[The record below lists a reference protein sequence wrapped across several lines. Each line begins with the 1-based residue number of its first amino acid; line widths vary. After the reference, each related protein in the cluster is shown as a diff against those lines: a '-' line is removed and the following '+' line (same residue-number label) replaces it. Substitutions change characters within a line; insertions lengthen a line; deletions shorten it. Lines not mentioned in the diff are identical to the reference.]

1 MTGIEGEAKR
11 VIGFGVGEFYTFVH
25 RTPVGPVSIQIP
37 RVMVAGAPETV
48 RFAIEWEGNGNG
60 MPPDP
65 DD

>member
-1 MTGIEGEAKR
+1 MTRLEGEAKR

-48 RFAIEWEGNGNG
+48 RFAIEWESNGNG
-60 MPPDP
+60 MPPDL

>member
-1 MTGIEGEAKR
+1 MSRIEGEAR
-11 VIGFGVGEFYTFVH
+11 RAIGFGVGEFYTFVH
-25 RTPVGPVSIQIP
+25 RTPVGQVSIQIP
-37 RVMVAGAPETV
+37 REMVAGAPETV

>member
-1 MTGIEGEAKR
+1 MTGLEGEAKR

-25 RTPVGPVSIQIP
+25 RTPVGQVSIQIP
-37 RVMVAGAPETV
+37 GVMVAGAPETV
-48 RFAIEWEGNGNG
+48 RFAIEWEGNGNR

>member
-11 VIGFGVGEFYTFVH
+11 VIGFGVGESYTFVH

-37 RVMVAGAPETV
+37 RVMVAGAPEIV